1 MSTSNKRKLKRLLRA
16 YLNQAGHGYQFVRVS
31 DARLRQHLGVDSSG
45 WDPLTA
51 YYVKSCLVD
60 QYLGLDHNLYPE
72 SEIFELDSTKPLVE
86 KFGLFPIADL
96 AGAQVALRLADG
108 EVFEI
113 AIETFTMD
121 FWDGQVD
128 GVHETS
134 LIDYVQTLVEGV
146 EEDRGYEPTIPDE
159 IRLAHLQARTEKEIA
174 ALSET
179 KQASLLKTT
188 MDNNDLEL
196 ARRIIK
202 VAGFSPGCRVE
213 AVRNRHFLDYFGNRC
228 NSVEMVELLVKDLGF
243 RFHKINLKVIAYFT
257 KLRPDLL
264 PEFIRHGA
272 FVKDTWA
279 YRSIYDVL
287 ERRNDPLIK
296 ELP

>member
-1 MSTSNKRKLKRLLRA
+1 
-16 YLNQAGHGYQFVRVS
+16 
-31 DARLRQHLGVDSSG
+31 LRQHLGVDSSG

-159 IRLAHLQARTEKEIA
+159 IRLAYLQARTEKEIA
-174 ALSET
+174 ALT
-179 KQASLLKTT
+179 GAQHVGLLVTT
-188 MDNNDLEL
+188 MGNNDLEL

-202 VAGFSPGCRVE
+202 VAGFRPGCRVE
-213 AVRNRHFLDYFGNRC
+213 AVSSHFLDYFGNRC

-243 RFHKINLKVIAYFT
+243 RFYDINLKFIAYFT
-257 KLRPDLL
+257 DLRPDLL
-264 PEFIRHGA
+264 PDFIRYGA
-272 FVKDTWA
+272 FVKETWA